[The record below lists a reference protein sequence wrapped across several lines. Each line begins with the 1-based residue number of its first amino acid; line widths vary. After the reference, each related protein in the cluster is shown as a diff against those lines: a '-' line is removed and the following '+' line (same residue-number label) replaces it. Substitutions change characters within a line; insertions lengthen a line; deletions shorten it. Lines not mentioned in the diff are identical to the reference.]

1 LGVEIKSEE
10 QNMKHKLF
18 EEWLQL
24 SLYNELSEQEQTLL
38 DNHLITCERCQVK
51 LNELKKIH
59 ATLAHRQ
66 PIAIQESLV
75 QDARRSL
82 RLRIQADAEKISL
95 WTKVQGTLDGIL
107 APPLQ
112 VALGGV
118 ATLVVGI
125 LVGYFV
131 FKLTSEKN
139 LLLRQTPFAMSAME
153 AGESQI
159 TNIRFLDSDTQ
170 SGNVEFTFE
179 TITPVHIRGNVN
191 DENVQKVLARALV
204 SDQNAGIRLRA
215 VNMIGTQSEQTQVG
229 TSGLDAEVKTALI
242 TALLHD
248 RNLGVRKE
256 AINVLKHYLPDP
268 VIVRAFL
275 NVLANEKNTGLKITA
290 INSLDLSQ
298 YENQPMSREI
308 LDMFKNK
315 AQSDDNNYIRIKA
328 KLALQEVQ
336 Q

>member
-1 LGVEIKSEE
+1 
-10 QNMKHKLF
+10 MKHKQF

-38 DNHLITCERCQVK
+38 DNHLTICERCRLE
-51 LNELKKIH
+51 LNELKRIH
-59 ATLAHRQ
+59 AILAHHQ
-66 PIAIQESLV
+66 PVAILEPLLE
-75 QDARRSL
+75 DARRNL
-82 RLRIQADAEKISL
+82 RMRIQADSEKKTL
-95 WTKVQGTLDGIL
+95 WKKVQAALDGIF

-118 ATLVVGI
+118 ATLVIGI

-131 FKLTSEKN
+131 FKSPTEKN
-139 LLLRQTPFAMSAME
+139 LALRQTAFASSAME
-153 AGESQI
+153 AGESRI
-159 TNIRFLDSDTQ
+159 TNIHFLDRNALNGD
-170 SGNVEFTFE
+170 VEFSFE
-179 TITPVHIRGNVN
+179 TITPVRIRGNVN

-204 SDQNAGIRLRA
+204 GDQNAGTRLRA
-215 VNMIGTQSEQTQVG
+215 VNMIGTQIEQKQTG
-229 TSGLDAEVKTALI
+229 TPALDAEVKTALI

-256 AINVLKHYLPDP
+256 AINVLKNYLPDP

-275 NVLANEKNTGLKITA
+275 NVLANETNTGLKITA
-290 INSLDLSQ
+290 INSLDLSK
-298 YENQPMSREI
+298 YENQPMNHEI